1 MTENVIERLRARI
14 GQEFDGE
21 CHLTAA
27 EARLLFDVYETACP
41 WRADRGQIEGTL
53 LWRDREAADR
63 LVAAVDVADG
73 GELPRARVVE

>member
-1 MTENVIERLRARI
+1 MSRSKDPIGALPGGVTRA
-14 GQEFDGE
+14 
-21 CHLTAA
+21 
-27 EARLLFDVYETACP
+27 

-53 LWRDREAADR
+53 LWRDREAIDR